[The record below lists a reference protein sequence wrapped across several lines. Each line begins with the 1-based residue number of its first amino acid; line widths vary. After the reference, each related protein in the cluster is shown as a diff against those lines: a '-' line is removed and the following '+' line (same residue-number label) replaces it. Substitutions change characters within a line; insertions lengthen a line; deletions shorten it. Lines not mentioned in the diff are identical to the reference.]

1 MPTSSHRKHSFFL
14 TALVLLT
21 QISTACAA
29 EISEHMKAGQQLFQ
43 SKMYRAAISEFE
55 QATKEQPGDATAH
68 YYLAVS
74 HVHAGNVSQ
83 AYPHFQQAS
92 GLRTSNSQIH
102 QMATSALSAYRG
114 QSTASEKTSAAAP
127 ASNGPLLPSKS
138 YNGGAS
144 AELDK
149 MSSSGSSSS
158 SPSSQPVQ
166 STYTPVRNFSPANF
180 SQSPQALYP
189 QNFNHI
195 PGYQSNRA
203 WGSTNKNRSGMWGTG
218 GSSQPGYNPGNAGI
232 STYGGGAA
240 PVTPTLAIWNGSASM
255 PITKDMTAADQAL
268 TMIKRQSDNQ
278 VRNAANGVRMEYY
291 APNSRA
297 QMDQIRQNTA
307 AQINRMLKPTYHG
320 RRGGYYSS
328 VTQAQIDL
336 VNYQAGTQI
345 FNMRRDTDRAEN
357 ARQVQEATT
366 EAAANLSDQIRNQK
380 LTGSG
385 VMLRAEGTN
394 LNVRNYETFHSD
406 QDDRDA
412 ILPMVAHP
420 MTLKEAEKSLPVI
433 PLTVP
438 TKHYSIDQ

>member
-1 MPTSSHRKHSFFL
+1 LPTSTHSKLFFFL
-14 TALVLLT
+14 TALVFLT
-21 QISTACAA
+21 QIRAVSAA
-29 EISEHMKAGQQLFQ
+29 ELSEHMKAGQQLFQ

-74 HVHAGNVSQ
+74 HVHAGNVDK

-92 GLRTSNSQIH
+92 GLSTTNSQIH
-102 QMATSALSAYRG
+102 QMATSAL
-114 QSTASEKTSAAAP
+114 QSYHAQPNANGDTSSP
-127 ASNGPLLPSKS
+127 ANSGPLVPSKS

-149 MSSSGSSSS
+149 MSSSGSSAASS
-158 SPSSQPVQ
+158 LPAQ
-166 STYTPVRNFSPANF
+166 STYTPTRNFTPSSF

-195 PGYQSNRA
+195 PGYQNNRA
-203 WGSTNKNRSGMWGTG
+203 WGSTGRSRSGMWGSGNNNNHSNYTSGG
-218 GSSQPGYNPGNAGI
+218 GSSI
-232 STYGGGAA
+232 STYNTGAA
-240 PVTPTLAIWNGSASM
+240 PVTPTLAIYNSSASV

-268 TMIKRQSDNQ
+268 TMIKRQSDTQ
-278 VRNAANGVRMEYY
+278 VRNAANGVHMESYGGS
-291 APNSRA
+291 NLNN
-297 QMDQIRQNTA
+297 QTNQIRQNA
-307 AQINRMLKPTYHG
+307 QAQINQMLTPTYHG
-320 RRGGYYSS
+320 RRGYYSTA
-328 VTQAQIDL
+328 TQAQIDM
-336 VNYQAGTQI
+336 VNYRAGSQI
-345 FNMRRDTDRAEN
+345 FNARRDADRADN
-357 ARQVQEATT
+357 ARQVQQATT
-366 EAAANLSDQIRNQK
+366 EAAANLSDQIREQK

-394 LNVRNYETFHSD
+394 LHVRNYETFHSD

-412 ILPMVAHP
+412 ILPMVARP
-420 MTLKEAEKSLPVI
+420 MTLKEAEKSLPVT

>member
-1 MPTSSHRKHSFFL
+1 MPPSSHHKNSFFL

-21 QISTACAA
+21 QISTASAA

-55 QATKEQPGDATAH
+55 QATKEQPNDATAH

-74 HVHAGNVSQ
+74 HVRAGNVSQ

-92 GLRTSNSQIH
+92 GLSTNNSQIH
-102 QMATSALSAYRG
+102 QMASSALNAYRSEPTLV
-114 QSTASEKTSAAAP
+114 QNTATAAP
-127 ASNGPLLPSKS
+127 ANIGPLMPSKS

-149 MSSSGSSSS
+149 QSSFGSSS
-158 SPSSQPVQ
+158 PLCNQPTQ
-166 STYTPVRNFSPANF
+166 STYTPARNFSPANF

-195 PGYQSNRA
+195 PGYQSNKA
-203 WGSTNKNRSGMWGTG
+203 WGATNKNRSGMWGTG
-218 GSSQPGYNPGNAGI
+218 GGHSGYNAGGAGI
-232 STYGGGAA
+232 SSYSGGTV
-240 PVTPTLAIWNGSASM
+240 PVTPTLAIWNANSSV
-255 PITKDMTAADQAL
+255 PITKDMTAADQSL
-268 TMIKRQSDNQ
+268 TMIKRQSDTQ
-278 VRNAANGVRMEYY
+278 VHNAANGVHMEYY
-291 APNSRA
+291 GSSLNY
-297 QMDQIRQNTA
+297 QQDQIRRNAQ
-307 AQINRMLKPTYHG
+307 AQIDKMLTPTYHG
-320 RRGGYYSS
+320 RRRGYYSTAS
-328 VTQAQIDL
+328 QAQIDL
-336 VNYQAGTQI
+336 VNYQAGAQI
-345 FNMRRDTDRAEN
+345 FNMRRETDRAEN
-357 ARQVQEATT
+357 ARQIQQATS
-366 EAAANLSDQIRNQK
+366 EAAANLSDQIRDQR

-406 QDDRDA
+406 KDDRDA

-420 MTLKEAEKSLPVI
+420 MTLKEAEKSLPVT

>member
-1 MPTSSHRKHSFFL
+1 
-14 TALVLLT
+14 LT
-21 QISTACAA
+21 QISTATAA
-29 EISEHMKAGQQLFQ
+29 EISEHMKTGQLLFQ

-68 YYLAVS
+68 YYLAIS
-74 HVHAGNVSQ
+74 HVHAGNISK

-92 GLRTSNSQIH
+92 GLSTSNSQIH
-102 QMATSALSAYRG
+102 QMATSALSAYHG
-114 QSTASEKTSAAAP
+114 QPTAAEKTAAATP
-127 ASNGPLLPSKS
+127 ASNDPLLPSKS

-149 MSSSGSSSS
+149 MSASGSSSS
-158 SPSSQPVQ
+158 SPSSQPLQ
-166 STYTPVRNFSPANF
+166 STYTPSRNFSPSNF

-195 PGYQSNRA
+195 PGYQSNKA
-203 WGSTNKNRSGMWGTG
+203 WGATNRNRSGMWGTG
-218 GSSQPGYNPGNAGI
+218 NGRHCYNSGNSTI
-232 STYGGGAA
+232 SNYGGGTS
-240 PVTPTLAIWNGSASM
+240 PVTPTLAIFNSSASV
-255 PITKDMTAADQAL
+255 PITKDMTSADQAL
-268 TMIKRQSDNQ
+268 TMIKRQSDWQ
-278 VRNAANGVRMEYY
+278 VRNAANGKHMEYY
-291 APNSRA
+291 GSNLNY
-297 QMDQIRQNTA
+297 QTDQIRQNTQ
-307 AQINRMLKPTYHG
+307 AQIDKMLTPTYHA

-328 VTQAQIDL
+328 ITQAQIDF

-345 FNMRRDTDRAEN
+345 FNMRRETDRADN
-357 ARQVQEATT
+357 ARQVQQATS

-385 VMLRAEGTN
+385 IMLRAEGTN
-394 LNVRNYETFHSD
+394 LHVRNYETFHSD

-420 MTLKEAEKSLPVI
+420 MTLKEAEKSLPVP